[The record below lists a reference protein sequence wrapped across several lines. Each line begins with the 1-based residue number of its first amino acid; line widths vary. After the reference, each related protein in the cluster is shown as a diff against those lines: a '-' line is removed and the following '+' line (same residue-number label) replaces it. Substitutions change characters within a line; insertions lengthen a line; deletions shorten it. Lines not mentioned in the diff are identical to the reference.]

1 MKKILICT
9 LAASLLLSSNITAQ
23 KKQEVPKGKGPVVRK
38 GPSTVVGAWTLTYL
52 EGADIAKLFP
62 DKKPIIA
69 IDPKRIL
76 ISGFNGCNSFSGKIK
91 IEGNKISFLGPIQQT
106 LKACNGNGE
115 QKFMDALNTV
125 KSFAFSENEKLDL
138 IAGDKGAMQFT
149 RAEKA
154 KSNTGNKPNRKK

>member
-1 MKKILICT
+1 MKKILFCT
-9 LAASLLLSSNITAQ
+9 LAVSLLLSNNVMAQ

-52 EGADIAKLFP
+52 EGADIAKLFL

-91 IEGNKISFLGPIQQT
+91 IEGNKITFLSPMLQT
-106 LKACNGNGE
+106 LKACDGDGE

-125 KSFAFSENEKLDL
+125 KSFALSDNEKLDL
-138 IAGDKGAMQFT
+138 IAGDRGVMQFT
-149 RAEKA
+149 RAEKS
-154 KSNTGNKPNRKK
+154 KSNSGKKPNRIK

>member
-1 MKKILICT
+1 MKKILFCT
-9 LAASLLLSSNITAQ
+9 LAASLLLSSNVPAQ

-69 IDPKRIL
+69 IDPKKIL
-76 ISGFNGCNSFSGKIK
+76 ISGFNGCNTFSGKIK
-91 IEGNKISFLGPIQQT
+91 IEANKITFLGPIQQT

-125 KSFAFSENEKLDL
+125 KSFALSENDKLDL
-138 IAGDKGAMQFT
+138 IAGDRGAMQLT
-149 RAEKA
+149 RIVKPKDGIEN
-154 KSNTGNKPNRKK
+154 KSNRKK